1 MEPLS
6 PRDRS
11 RLLREAS
18 NHLRHVA
25 RQHVQSAQEKL
36 DRARNTLQGVW
47 LVRELMR
54 RRRQRGDG

>member
-11 RLLREAS
+11 RLLRDAS

-25 RQHVQSAQEKL
+25 REHVQSAQKKL
-36 DRARNTLQGVW
+36 DRARNTLQVVW
-47 LVRELMR
+47 LLRELRR
-54 RRRQRGDG
+54 RRRQRGGV

>member
-18 NHLRHVA
+18 NELRNAA
-25 RQHVQSAQEKL
+25 RKHVQSAQKKL
-36 DRARNTLQGVW
+36 DRARNTLQVVW
-47 LVRELMR
+47 LLRELR
-54 RRRQRGDG
+54 RRRQRDA